1 MKKKNQTHAIFIN
14 DLISIIIIAF
24 IRLALLLILHV
35 RNSVIIYYYLNWRRT
50 DSNNFAFLTYTIEAQ
65 RARRE
70 ERIQECTNEST
81 PDLKFKLIKIVRNAN
96 NLFGWKWVI
105 WQLSYSMNIVED
117 DVEDAQRRCAAP
129 NSSEIDECEYYR
141 PKQCQWDRDY
151 GCDKAIEPKSCCIK

>member
-24 IRLALLLILHV
+24 IRLALQLILHV

-81 PDLKFKLIKIVRNAN
+81 PDLKFKFIKIVWNAN
-96 NLFGWKWVI
+96 NIWVEM
-105 WQLSYSMNIVED
+105 SYMTAFILYEYSGGRC
-117 DVEDAQRRCAAP
+117 RRCATTVC
-129 NSSEIDECEYYR
+129 ST
-141 PKQCQWDRDY
+141 K
-151 GCDKAIEPKSCCIK
+151 